1 MARGRQAGG
10 SVCSSR
16 RPGLPWASG
25 GRAGHPVA
33 CLVDWVCFCAV
44 RVAGAGD
51 GVRPR
56 SGPGHLGGWG
66 VLAAASVGPCPLPPV
81 RLEAFLGAP
90 LGRVRVVRAG
100 PFGQWLLQVLKPPPQ
115 CLRDGV
121 RRGRFGL
128 GRSGWGSA
136 NSLAMRDVTVVPV
149 LSGYSRRHVL
159 TRRDKPV
166 CLGPARVSGPRQG
179 VAWRPGGLHGRCGG
193 GPLQPVGFAK

>member
-10 SVCSSR
+10 SVCSSS

-66 VLAAASVGPCPLPPV
+66 VLAAASVGLGPLPPV

-100 PFGQWLLQVLKPPPQ
+100 PFGQWLLQVLIPPPVSPRW
-115 CLRDGV
+115 CSPWP
-121 RRGRFGL
+121 FWL
-128 GRSGWGSA
+128 GPKWLGIGE
-136 NSLAMRDVTVVPV
+136 LA
-149 LSGYSRRHVL
+149 SHARRH
-159 TRRDKPV
+159 RCPRPV
-166 CLGPARVSGPRQG
+166 
-179 VAWRPGGLHGRCGG
+179 WG
-193 GPLQPVGFAK
+193 GPQAPTDMSGQTGVPRAGSGEWA